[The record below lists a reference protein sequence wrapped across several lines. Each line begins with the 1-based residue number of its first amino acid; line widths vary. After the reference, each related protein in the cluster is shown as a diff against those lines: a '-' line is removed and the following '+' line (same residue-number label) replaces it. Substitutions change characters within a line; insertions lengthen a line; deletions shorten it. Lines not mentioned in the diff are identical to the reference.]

1 MATTKKSEWIGL
13 AIAICALATAGLETW
28 RARSRD
34 SVHAEVSASREIQ
47 AEERYK
53 ATREAIGALQE
64 IVQDQQEQ
72 ITILRES
79 VAALKTATEFLA
91 QDRKWKARKEA
102 EAVAPIMG
110 KPKPRR
116 EFYEL
121 PDAFPEP
128 DATAVQQKATM
139 MFER

>member
-1 MATTKKSEWIGL
+1 MVAQKKSEWIGL
-13 AIAICALATAGLETW
+13 AIAISALATAGLETW

-34 SVHAEVSASREIQ
+34 TVHAEVSASHEIQ
-47 AEERYK
+47 SEERYK
-53 ATREAIGALQE
+53 ATRGAIRSLQR

-72 ITILRES
+72 ITSLRES

-121 PDAFPEP
+121 PDTFPEP
-128 DATAVQQKATM
+128 DATAVQQKATL
-139 MFER
+139 MFGR